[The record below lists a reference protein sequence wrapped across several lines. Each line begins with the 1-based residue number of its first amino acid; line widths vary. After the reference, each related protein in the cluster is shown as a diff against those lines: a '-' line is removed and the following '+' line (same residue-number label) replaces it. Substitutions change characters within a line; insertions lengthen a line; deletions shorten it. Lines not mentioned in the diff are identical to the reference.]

1 MLIKDHRKKI
11 DQMTHILIKA
21 ISCFFG
27 MLLVVSASNLPVQAA
42 QPAADAVQQIEVFHT
57 QLLALMKKGDTESFA
72 DKEAFLAPHIEAA
85 FDIDYMVRALVG
97 RKWKKI
103 SDAEKEELKSA
114 FSSLTVATYVSRFT
128 KFSGEVFKS
137 LGTAE
142 GPKHSYWV
150 NTKIVTSEG
159 KDVLL
164 NYLMHEVTPTGE
176 AQKSQVID
184 IYLDGT
190 ISEFATR
197 RSEYR
202 SILKR
207 SNVAGLIQI
216 LTEKLEKL
224 RRK

>member
-1 MLIKDHRKKI
+1 MLNKDDGKKNN
-11 DQMTHILIKA
+11 QMTHTLLKT

-27 MLLVVSASNLPVQAA
+27 VLFTLAVNCLSVQAA
-42 QPAADAVQQIEVFHT
+42 SPAADAVAQIDGFHSH
-57 QLLALMKKGDTESFA
+57 LLTLMKKGDSETFT
-72 DKEAFLAPHIEAA
+72 DKEAFLTPHIEAA

-103 SDAEKEELKSA
+103 SDSDKQQLRSA
-114 FSSLTVATYVSRFT
+114 FLALTAATYVSRFT
-128 KFSGEVFKS
+128 KFSGEEFRS

-142 GPKHSYWV
+142 GPKQSYWV

-164 NYLMHEVTPTGE
+164 NYLMHEESLADTGK
-176 AQKSQVID
+176 KSRIID

-207 SNVAGLIQI
+207 SDVAGLVNI
-216 LTEKLEKL
+216 LTQKVEKIRTK
-224 RRK
+224 